1 MIFTE
6 LRPVDPALLRGFGGG
21 GAAGGM
27 FCDMNVGTGGAAG
40 FSCWIFCN
48 ISAIP
53 VPDGPFISRRGPC
66 VFETTVRAG
75 GFSGTRAGTGIGAG
89 RGGPCVFTPAVI
101 KLMSPER
108 GLGAAAG

>member
-6 LRPVDPALLRGFGGG
+6 LRPVDPALLRGLGGAGGG
-21 GAAGGM
+21 GI
-27 FCDMNVGTGGAAG
+27 FCDINVGTGGAAG
-40 FSCWIFCN
+40 FSDWILCN

-53 VPDGPFISRRGPC
+53 VPDGPFISRRGPG
-66 VFETTVRAG
+66 VFETTVRVG
-75 GFSGTRAGTGIGAG
+75 CFSCTRAGTGIGAG

-108 GLGAAAG
+108 GLAAAG